1 LTDFSLTK
9 TQKGI
14 SVETLFN
21 ENRATFQTTLLCG
34 NKKRLRQ
41 RVELLDIHY
50 PGLAL
55 SGFFYHFHYKK
66 IQFVADM
73 EWHYLNSLTP
83 RKRAAACKKLFEHP
97 IPALVMTAG
106 RKPHPELL
114 ACAKKRGVP
123 LYASPLYANVLE
135 RKISYFLEDHFA
147 PKMTMHASLV
157 DVYGIGLLFTGK
169 SGIGKSECALD
180 LIERGHRLVADD
192 IITITR
198 RGGSLVGAGSPLIGH
213 HMEIRGVGII
223 NIEKL
228 FGIRAIR
235 NNKKIEVIVELVEWN
250 PKKDF
255 DRLGLAAHATEL
267 LGVGVDKVT
276 IPIFPGK
283 NITVI
288 SEIIAMNMLLKYN
301 GVFTAKE
308 FNRKLI
314 ETLKEKQKGGRAGVR
329 RV

>member
-1 LTDFSLTK
+1 
-9 TQKGI
+9 
-14 SVETLFN
+14 
-21 ENRATFQTTLLCG
+21 
-34 NKKRLRQ
+34 
-41 RVELLDIHY
+41 
-50 PGLAL
+50 
-55 SGFFYHFHYKK
+55 
-66 IQFVADM
+66 M
-73 EWHYLNSLTP
+73 EWHYLNSIPP
-83 RKRAAACKKLFEHP
+83 RTRAAACRKLFKHP

-123 LYASPLYANVLE
+123 VYATPLHANVLE
-135 RKISYFLEDHFA
+135 RKVLYYLEDYFA

-157 DVYGIGLLFTGK
+157 DVY
-169 SGIGKSECALD
+169 GIGKSECALD

-198 RGGSLVGAGSPLIGH
+198 RGGALVGSGSPLIGH